1 MNGKQSRF
9 GRQREDLPDRTIE
22 RPCIAAGKVS
32 TSSAIVWHEQSV
44 ANERSVADNVGQTRW
59 RVARGLQ
66 YRDVEGSERKSV
78 AVIKQPVKRWT
89 LRTSVFEFEQPI
101 QIVPNGPVPSAEQH
115 GGAVL
120 FAKMF
125 RHRE

>member
-1 MNGKQSRF
+1 MTGKQSRF

-59 RVARGLQ
+59 RVARGMQ
-66 YRDVEGSERKSV
+66 YRDVECSERKSV
-78 AVIKQPVKRWT
+78 TVIKQPVKRWKV
-89 LRTSVFEFEQPI
+89 SIYVFGFEQHRKI
-101 QIVPNGPVPSAEQH
+101 FPNGPDTRAEHDGHAGFFEKIVP
-115 GGAVL
+115 G
-120 FAKMF
+120 
-125 RHRE
+125 